1 MYLDMTH
8 LSQLENRPETIHIPC
23 LIWRMSRPLQL
34 IAVSMVFAWGVIVAS
49 VEHPL
54 YIIQLIVGFAALMA
68 VTVSIHLIN
77 EYADVEPDALTQR
90 TAYSGGSGALS
101 ETGASPAIALVGAW
115 IALLVGVLIV
125 IIGVLTGPISIQA
138 FGLLMLGAFFGWMYS
153 VRPLALAWNGW
164 GELDNSLLGA
174 LLLPLFGYV
183 LARGYLTWST
193 VFLFLPFTGLAFLN
207 LLATTW
213 ADKEADGI
221 VGKRT
226 LAVKWR
232 ERRLRRLYLTVGT
245 LTYLIIVF
253 QKFLQFPRYVI
264 LVGFLTFPLS
274 IWGFH
279 TYTRKQN
286 PSPSV
291 IAMSV
296 YMTLQ
301 IGVWLLLSRT

>member
-1 MYLDMTH
+1 MTN
-8 LSQLENRPETIHIPC
+8 LSRLEIRPEAFHIPR

-34 IAVSMVFAWGVIVAS
+34 VAVSMVFAWGVIVAS
-49 VEHPL
+49 VEYPI
-54 YIIQLIVGFAALMA
+54 YSFQIIVGFAALLA

-77 EYADVEPDALTQR
+77 EYADVETDALTQR
-90 TAYSGGSGALS
+90 TTYSGGSGALS
-101 ETGASPAIALVGAW
+101 ETGASPAIALIGAW
-115 IALLVGVLIV
+115 IALLVGVLIAV
-125 IIGVLTGPISIQA
+125 IGVLTGPISVQA
-138 FGLLMLGAFFGWMYS
+138 FGLLILGAFFGWMYS
-153 VRPLALAWNGW
+153 VRPLALAWKGW

-183 LARGYLTWST
+183 LAGGTLNLST
-193 VFLFLPFTGLAFLN
+193 ILLFLPFTGLAFLN

-221 VGKRT
+221 VGKHT
-226 LAVKWR
+226 LAVKWS
-232 ERRLRRLYLTVGT
+232 EERLRRLYLTVGA

-253 QKFLQFPRYVI
+253 QNFLQFPRYVI

-279 TYTRKQN
+279 SYTRKQD

-291 IAMSV
+291 IAMSA

-301 IGVWLLLSRT
+301 IGVWLILSRP

>member
-1 MYLDMTH
+1 MTH
-8 LSQLENRPETIHIPC
+8 FFRLENGPKAIGIPG

-34 IAVSMVFAWGVIVAS
+34 VAVSMVFAWGVTVAS
-49 VEHPL
+49 AEHP
-54 YIIQLIVGFAALMA
+54 IHMIEICVGFAALLA

-77 EYADVEPDALTQR
+77 EYADAETDALTQR
-90 TAYSGGSGALS
+90 TAYSGGSGALP
-101 ETGASPAIALVGAW
+101 ETGASPGIALVGAW
-115 IALLVGVLIV
+115 IALLVGVLIAV
-125 IIGVLTGPISIQA
+125 IGMLAGPISVQA

-153 VRPLALAWNGW
+153 VRPLALAWKGW
-164 GELDNSLLGA
+164 GELDNALLGA

-183 LARGYLTWST
+183 LARGALNMSSLY
-193 VFLFLPFTGLAFLN
+193 LFLPFTGLAFLN

-221 VGKRT
+221 VGKQT
-226 LAVKWR
+226 LAVKWHVG
-232 ERRLRRLYLTVGT
+232 RLRRLYLAVGI

-253 QKFLQFPRYVI
+253 QNFLQFPRYVI

-279 TYTRKQN
+279 SYTRKQD

-291 IAMSV
+291 IAMSA

-301 IGVWLLLSRT
+301 LGVWLILPRP

>member
-1 MYLDMTH
+1 MYPDMTH
-8 LSQLENRPETIHIPC
+8 FSRLENRTETIHIPR

-34 IAVSMVFAWGVIVAS
+34 VAVSMVFAWGVIVAS

-54 YIIQLIVGFAALMA
+54 YIIQIMVGIAALIA
-68 VTVSIHLIN
+68 VTASIHLIN
-77 EYADVEPDALTQR
+77 EYADVETDALTQR

-115 IALLVGVLIV
+115 IALLVGVLIA
-125 IIGVLTGPISIQA
+125 IIGVLTGPISVQA
-138 FGLLMLGAFFGWMYS
+138 FALLMLGAFFGWMYS
-153 VRPLALAWNGW
+153 VRPMALAWKGW

-183 LARGYLTWST
+183 LARGSINWST
-193 VFLFLPFTGLAFLN
+193 IVLFLPFTGLAFLN

-213 ADKEADGI
+213 ADKEADRS

-232 ERRLRRLYLTVGT
+232 EGKLRRLYLTVGT

-253 QKFLQFPRYVI
+253 QTFLRFPRYVI
-264 LVGFLTFPLS
+264 LVGFITFPLS
-274 IWGFH
+274 IWGYYS
-279 TYTRKQN
+279 YTRKQD

-301 IGVWLLLSRT
+301 LGVWLMLSRT

>member
-1 MYLDMTH
+1 MTH
-8 LSQLENRPETIHIPC
+8 LSRFENRPETIHIPS

-34 IAVSMVFAWGVIVAS
+34 VAVSMVFAWGVIVAS
-49 VEHPL
+49 VEYP
-54 YIIQLIVGFAALMA
+54 IDTIQITVGFAALIA

-77 EYADVEPDALTQR
+77 EYADVETDALTKR

-101 ETGASPAIALVGAW
+101 ETGASPAIALTGAW
-115 IALLVGVLIV
+115 IALLAGVLIA
-125 IIGVLTGPISIQA
+125 IIGVLTGPISVQA
-138 FGLLMLGAFFGWMYS
+138 FGFLMLGTFFGWMYS
-153 VRPLALAWNGW
+153 VKPLALAWKGW

-183 LARGYLTWST
+183 LARGTINLYTI
-193 VFLFLPFTGLAFLN
+193 VLFLPFTGLAFLN
-207 LLATTW
+207 LLAITW

-226 LAVKWR
+226 LSVKWS
-232 ERRLRRLYLTVGT
+232 EDRLRWLYLTVGT
-245 LTYLIIVF
+245 LSYLIIAF
-253 QKFLQFPRYVI
+253 QFYLQFPRYVI

-279 TYTRKQN
+279 TYTRKQD

-291 IAMSV
+291 IAMSA

-301 IGVWLLLSRT
+301 LGVWLFLARP

>member
-8 LSQLENRPETIHIPC
+8 LSRLENRPETTHIPR
-23 LIWRMSRPLQL
+23 LLWRMSRPLQL
-34 IAVSMVFAWGVIVAS
+34 VAVSMVFAWGVLVAS
-49 VEHPL
+49 VEYPIHG
-54 YIIQLIVGFAALMA
+54 IQIAVGFVALLA

-77 EYADVEPDALTQR
+77 EYADVETDALTQR
-90 TAYSGGSGALS
+90 TTYSGGSGALS

-115 IALLVGVLIV
+115 IALLVGVLIA
-125 IIGVLTGPISIQA
+125 IIGVLKGPISVQA
-138 FGLLMLGAFFGWMYS
+138 FGLLILGAFFGWMYS
-153 VRPLALAWNGW
+153 VRPLALAWKGW

-183 LARGYLTWST
+183 LAGGTLNWST
-193 VFLFLPFTGLAFLN
+193 IILFLPFTGLAFLN

-226 LAVKWR
+226 LAVKWS
-232 ERRLRRLYLTVGT
+232 EGRLRRLYLTVGT
-245 LTYLIIVF
+245 FTYLIIVF
-253 QKFLQFPRYVI
+253 QTFLQFPQYVL
-264 LVGFLTFPLS
+264 LVGFLTFPFS

-279 TYTRKQN
+279 TYTRKKD

-301 IGVWLLLSRT
+301 LGVLLLLSRK

>member
-8 LSQLENRPETIHIPC
+8 LSQLENRPQTIYIPC

-54 YIIQLIVGFAALMA
+54 NKIQLIVGFAALMA

-77 EYADVEPDALTQR
+77 EYADVETDALTQR

-115 IALLVGVLIV
+115 IALLVGVLIA

-183 LARGYLTWST
+183 LARGSLNWST
-193 VFLFLPFTGLAFLN
+193 ILLFLPFTGLAFLN

-221 VGKRT
+221 VGKQT
-226 LAVKWR
+226 LAVKWS

-253 QKFLQFPRYVI
+253 QNFLQFPRYVI

-279 TYTRKQN
+279 TYTRKQD

>member
-1 MYLDMTH
+1 
-8 LSQLENRPETIHIPC
+8 
-23 LIWRMSRPLQL
+23 
-34 IAVSMVFAWGVIVAS
+34 MVFAWGVIVAS

-77 EYADVEPDALTQR
+77 EYADVETDALTQR

-138 FGLLMLGAFFGWMYS
+138 FGLLMVGVFFGWMYS

-183 LARGYLTWST
+183 LARGSLNWST
-193 VFLFLPFTGLAFLN
+193 VLLFLPFTGLAFLN

-221 VGKRT
+221 VGKQT
-226 LAVKWR
+226 LAVKWS

-253 QKFLQFPRYVI
+253 QNFLQFPRYVI

-274 IWGFH
+274 ILGFH
-279 TYTRKQN
+279 TYTRKQD

>member
-1 MYLDMTH
+1 
-8 LSQLENRPETIHIPC
+8 
-23 LIWRMSRPLQL
+23 MSRPLQL

-77 EYADVEPDALTQR
+77 EYADVETDALTQR

-115 IALLVGVLIV
+115 IALLVGVVIA

-183 LARGYLTWST
+183 LARGFLNWST
-193 VFLFLPFTGLAFLN
+193 IFLFLPFTGLAFLN

-221 VGKRT
+221 VGKQT
-226 LAVKWR
+226 LAVKWS

-253 QKFLQFPRYVI
+253 QNILQFPRYVI

-279 TYTRKQN
+279 TYTRKQD

>member
-1 MYLDMTH
+1 MYLEMTH

-34 IAVSMVFAWGVIVAS
+34 VAVSMVFAWGVIVAS

-77 EYADVEPDALTQR
+77 EYADVETDALTQR

-115 IALLVGVLIV
+115 IALMVGVLIA

-183 LARGYLTWST
+183 LARGSLNWST
-193 VFLFLPFTGLAFLN
+193 IFLFLPFTGLAFLN

-221 VGKRT
+221 VGKQT
-226 LAVKWR
+226 LAVKWS

-253 QKFLQFPRYVI
+253 QNFLQFPRYVI

-279 TYTRKQN
+279 TYTRKQD